1 MNVNVW
7 PDLFRQVLSVSSD
20 KCLMEHTYSA
30 KHEIA
35 GCMRLCGVD
44 YIIFISGLANQVI
57 KWVLPIVTM
66 MYGIIEM

>member
-7 PDLFRQVLSVSSD
+7 PDLFRQVLSVSTD

-35 GCMRLCGVD
+35 GCMRLCSVD
-44 YIIFISGLANQVI
+44 YIIIIHFWVSKPGYPMGTANCNNDV
-57 KWVLPIVTM
+57 WN
-66 MYGIIEM
+66 Y